1 MAEARRGTAQEAG
14 SLDAAVDDGP
24 SDGYAAKRPRRVGRA
39 GIAAAGGGEEREVA
53 LTRRSDVRITPYR
66 QGEPFRLLTPKI
78 GYVDLEKLTN
88 AQVGAMF
95 DAFKGTHA
103 IVMDMRGYPQGTAWS
118 IAPRLA
124 EKRGD
129 GGCHVP
135 PQSRAAGGVGGQHD
149 DADVPAEAS

>member
-1 MAEARRGTAQEAG
+1 MDGEPWQKRAEELRKRLAASTPQSMMGRVMGMLLSGRDGSAVRVSLRR
-14 SLDAAVDDGP
+14 
-24 SDGYAAKRPRRVGRA
+24 
-39 GIAAAGGGEEREVA
+39 GGGEEREVA

-124 EKRGD
+124 EKPRGRWLPRSAAIS
-129 GGCHVP
+129 C
-135 PQSRAAGGVGGQHD
+135 SRRRRGTTR
-149 DADVPAEAS
+149 